1 MLKIISLIATL
12 LFVAAGILLGVL
24 NPTPIKLDLFL
35 LTPTLPLSLIM
46 AIMFIFGLLLGAL
59 LMASKIFRLRW
70 QLAKESKKNRKQ
82 ANQII
87 ELKTE
92 LSKKQEVETPSS
104 LPALENIKN
113 K

>member
-1 MLKIISLIATL
+1 MLKIISLIATI
-12 LFVAAGILLGVL
+12 LFVAAGLLLGVL

-46 AIMFIFGLLLGAL
+46 AFMFILGLLLGAL
-59 LMASKIFRLRW
+59 LMTTKVFRLRW
-70 QLAKESKKNRKQ
+70 QLSKEAKLNRKQ

-87 ELKTE
+87 DLKAE
-92 LSKKQEVETPSS
+92 LSKKQDQEPEKSS
-104 LPALENIKN
+104 TVPVLQN